1 MRQTKNARRVQRR
14 TRRNIRGG
22 MWPFTSD
29 KKQQPPEPKSHTVF
43 SDPRLSTQP
52 NEDPSYED
60 GGIIHVTEAVGIN
73 FGRAIITNIANTFG
87 SKGIDL
93 SRYNVARTGALK
105 KLLMD
110 TPPGHKVCNIKMD
123 IENGPQSIHVHA
135 YGTLMKPK
143 MTRRMENEYIPSDE
157 PEMNKSP
164 LSIQKE
170 EGIMR
175 PPTISENLPP
185 PTIPENPPMPPV
197 KQI

>member
-1 MRQTKNARRVQRR
+1 MPKTKNARRVKKS
-14 TRRNIRGG
+14 TRRNIKGG
-22 MWPFTSD
+22 FWPFTSD
-29 KKQQPPEPKSHTVF
+29 KKQQPAPTSHTIF

-93 SRYNVARTGALK
+93 SRYNVARTGALQ

-110 TPPGHKVCNIKMD
+110 TPPGYKVCNIKMD

-143 MTRRMENEYIPSDE
+143 MSLLRSIPSPQ
-157 PEMNKSP
+157 PEMKP
-164 LSIQKE
+164 LVEEPPTQQE
-170 EGIMR
+170 EGLPI
-175 PPTISENLPP
+175 PQPTF
-185 PTIPENPPMPPV
+185 PV